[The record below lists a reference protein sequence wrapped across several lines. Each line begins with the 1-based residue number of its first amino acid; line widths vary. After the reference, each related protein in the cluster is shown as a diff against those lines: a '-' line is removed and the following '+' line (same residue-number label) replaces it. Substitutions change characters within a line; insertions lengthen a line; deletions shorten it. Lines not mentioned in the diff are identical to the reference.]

1 MKDKTNEQN
10 GPESTAARASET
22 DTRAVS
28 ETQAETAPE
37 SSPKKISEGLR
48 KALIRCAVALA
59 AAIVLLAATRF
70 SVFEIMK
77 GPKEL
82 QSIES
87 EEAGAFIKRDIYAII
102 GYSEDEKSGESTVG
116 EYAVVPI
123 NSKFV
128 VVHLPRRYLDDADT
142 VLSETKAYI
151 EGGSAG
157 LDKYFAVD
165 GTTEKLTDAQS
176 KALND
181 WFTSNKDWLV
191 QTHVIGSTGDAAT
204 YLSDSIIEVDR
215 INGMSQIAVIVLSS
229 IAGLLLAYIVLEL
242 ILMACG
248 HYLGDRKKAAL
259 IEADETFAGETT
271 EEIVTECENADTS
284 ETAESAE
291 APDAKSADDEKL
303 EDE

>member
-1 MKDKTNEQN
+1 MEDKTNERN
-10 GPESTAARASET
+10 GVKLTAVEADGTKTSVVPEA
-22 DTRAVS
+22 
-28 ETQAETAPE
+28 QAETAPE
-37 SSPKKISEGLR
+37 SPPKKISEGLR

-77 GPKEL
+77 GPKET

-87 EEAGAFIKRDIYAII
+87 EEAGAFIKRDIYAIV
-102 GYSEDEKSGESTVG
+102 GYSENEKSGESTVG
-116 EYAVVPI
+116 EYAVVPM
-123 NSKFV
+123 NGKFI
-128 VVHLPRRYLDDADT
+128 VVHLPRRYLNAADN
-142 VLSETKAYI
+142 VLSETKAYV

-157 LDKYFAVD
+157 LDKYFVVD
-165 GTTEKLTDAQS
+165 GTTAKLTDAQS

-191 QTHVIGSTGDAAT
+191 QTHVIDSTGDAAT
-204 YLSDSIIEVDR
+204 YLSDSILEVDR
-215 INGMSQIAVIVLSS
+215 INGMSQITVIVLSC

-248 HYLGDRKKAAL
+248 HYLDDKRKAAL
-259 IEADETFAGETT
+259 VAADETFAGETT
-271 EEIVTECENADTS
+271 EEIVAECENAEIS
-284 ETAESAE
+284 ETAASAE
-291 APDAKSADDEKL
+291 APDAESADDEKP